1 LSSLCNG
8 CSEVLLQLFG
18 EAWQTAPLRAQA
30 LLFDDTGEE
39 LDEEGRGKYCEELL
53 KISKFDS
60 IWMQLENANFGKE
73 LYNAV
78 IA

>member
-1 LSSLCNG
+1 M
-8 CSEVLLQLFG
+8 LLQLFG

-30 LLFDDTGEE
+30 LLFEEGDLDGEE